1 MLPKQ
6 ASYSKVFKIFV
17 KMLHIERWLHVWTNC
32 TFVFYTNI
40 WGKANTC
47 KSYKN
52 KNRHRKNV

>member
-1 MLPKQ
+1 MVTCLMNIIIVGVQK
-6 ASYSKVFKIFV
+6 KIGYR
-17 KMLHIERWLHVWTNC
+17 KNWSVWTNC